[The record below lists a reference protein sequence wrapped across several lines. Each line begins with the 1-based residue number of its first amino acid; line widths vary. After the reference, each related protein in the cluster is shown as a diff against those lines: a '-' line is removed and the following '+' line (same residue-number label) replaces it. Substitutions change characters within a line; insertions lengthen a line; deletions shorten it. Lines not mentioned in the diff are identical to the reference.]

1 MYDVNVDYESGKRQ
15 FYHRYCLERASVHL
29 AHVFTAVSSITA
41 DEAECLLKRKP
52 DVITPNGL
60 NVKRWSAPH
69 EFQSLHAKY
78 ATQPTPPYLIS
89 SFRSKEKIE
98 QFLRGHFHGH
108 LDFDLD
114 DTIYLFTAGRY
125 EYRNKGTD
133 LFIEALA
140 RLNKKLMDEQS
151 DVTVCAFM
159 VFNGKTNSFNVES
172 LTG

>member
-1 MYDVNVDYESGKRQ
+1 MHDIDVDYESGQRQ
-15 FYHRYCLERASVHL
+15 IYHRYCLERASVHIC
-29 AHVFTAVSSITA
+29 HVFTAVSSITA

-69 EFQSLHAKY
+69 EFQSLHAK
-78 ATQPTPPYLIS
+78 
-89 SFRSKEKIE
+89 SKEKIE
-98 QFLRGHFHGH
+98 QFMRGHFYGH

-114 DTIYLFTAGRY
+114 NTIYLFTAGRY
-125 EYRNKGTD
+125 EYRNKGID

-151 DVTVCAFM
+151 DVTVAAFM
-159 VFNGKTNSFNVES
+159 IFNGKTNSFNVES
-172 LTG
+172 LEGIGSQQQNEFHN